1 MSIASEI
8 HALGH
13 ARVAKFREIGR
24 REHIN
29 PVLLLAMA
37 HRESGMRN
45 IVGDAGHG
53 RGIMQI
59 DDRFHADWLREH
71 KGCRSGSFDAT
82 FDSAL
87 PAGRAPS
94 LVAGVTK
101 ACELL
106 NQNIAFAKSNGVPD
120 GKRLRFA
127 VAAYNAGAGNALKG
141 FRAGDVDKLTTG
153 GDYSRDVLAH
163 RAEVKQALA
172 EEPAPV
178 HG

>member
-8 HALGH
+8 EALGDE
-13 ARVAKFREIGR
+13 RVEKIRDIGR
-24 REHIN
+24 REHISG
-29 PVLLLAMA
+29 VLLLAMA
-37 HRESGMRN
+37 HRESNMRN
-45 IVGDAGHG
+45 IVGDGGHG
-53 RGIMQI
+53 RGMMQI
-59 DDRFHADWLREH
+59 DDRFHATWLSEH

-87 PAGRAPS
+87 PAGRVPS
-94 LVAGVTK
+94 LVAGVKK

-106 NQNIAFAKSNGVPD
+106 NQNIAFAKANGVPD

-127 VAAYNAGAGNALKG
+127 VAAYNAGPGNALKG
-141 FRAGDVDKLTTG
+141 FQAGDVDKLTTG

-172 EEPAPV
+172 AALPA
-178 HG
+178 